1 MKLMDEDLGTERA
14 DEFATDDE
22 ENQAERVCEINDDS
36 ESDYSGHSMASDNAT
51 DNGHT
56 IWPQSYRDS
65 VDMYTSI
72 VSPSFGFLRG
82 TSLTRLGSSMR
93 LPSKRNLASDFD
105 SLPTKPLISDLEKVV
120 PEKLSSR
127 KLSLNDY
134 DLPPQKKQSSFAQ
147 AVLNGINVLCGVG
160 LLAAPFAVKEGGWL
174 SLSLILLFA
183 VIACDTG
190 ILLQKCLDSSPGLRT
205 YPDIGQA
212 AFGKP
217 GRQMIAIILYM
228 ELYAACVEYTIMM
241 GDNLSSL
248 FPNTNMYI
256 AGMHLNS
263 NQLFA
268 ITSTLI
274 ILPTVWLRN
283 LSLLAYISVGGV
295 LITGL
300 VMLCL
305 VWIGVVDNVGFH
317 RSGTALD
324 LANLPVSVGIYG
336 FCYAGHSV
344 FPNIYSSMKEPSQFP
359 WVLIISFFFG
369 WVLNT
374 GIAVCGYLMFG
385 DSVKSQF
392 TLNMPKQLVAS
403 KVSLWTTVVIPM
415 TKYALTLTPVALSL
429 EELIPSAQL
438 QTYSVSIVIRTILVI
453 STLVVALTVPF
464 FASLMSLVGS
474 FLTMLVTLIFPC
486 VCYLSILKGRLSKL
500 KIAVCLFYI
509 TIGVVC
515 AYAGTYSALTRIANQ
530 TNE

>member
-1 MKLMDEDLGTERA
+1 MQSMK
-14 DEFATDDE
+14 
-22 ENQAERVCEINDDS
+22 
-36 ESDYSGHSMASDNAT
+36 ESWFFFYA
-51 DNGHT
+51 
-56 IWPQSYRDS
+56 
-65 VDMYTSI
+65 
-72 VSPSFGFLRG
+72 
-82 TSLTRLGSSMR
+82 
-93 LPSKRNLASDFD
+93 
-105 SLPTKPLISDLEKVV
+105 
-120 PEKLSSR
+120 
-127 KLSLNDY
+127 
-134 DLPPQKKQSSFAQ
+134 
-147 AVLNGINVLCGVG
+147 GINVLCGVG

-295 LITGL
+295 LTTGL

-317 RSGTALD
+317 RTGTALD

-374 GIAVCGYLMFG
+374 GIAVSGYLMFG